1 MICEN
6 CGTENPN
13 NARFCRKCGKTFVI
27 VDEDNIGVV
36 KKDKN
41 MILAVIISF
50 FLAGLGIAYAGNTK
64 KGVLIFTIFALLV
77 ISGII
82 SPLFRIIAILLW
94 AYTLYL
100 TYIEVEI
107 ANEVSNPNL
116 VEDWKG
122 WSTSKKVSFIIVVL
136 IVLLIVAGGVMAS
149 LNLFNNNSDKNPTDN
164 TLADVVDAD
173 YLMFNKGTD
182 DSSDS
187 DDGDVY
193 YYYYEESDA
202 DQSSDGYKIDSYT
215 DDDGNFHNTLSVN
228 GSTVEI

>member
-27 VDEDNIGVV
+27 VDGDNVGVV

-82 SPLFRIIAILLW
+82 SPFSLFIYNTYLSL
-94 AYTLYL
+94 LYL
-100 TYIEVEI
+100 RSSF
-107 ANEVSNPNL
+107 A
-116 VEDWKG
+116 
-122 WSTSKKVSFIIVVL
+122 TSPL
-136 IVLLIVAGGVMAS
+136 
-149 LNLFNNNSDKNPTDN
+149 
-164 TLADVVDAD
+164 
-173 YLMFNKGTD
+173 
-182 DSSDS
+182 
-187 DDGDVY
+187 
-193 YYYYEESDA
+193 
-202 DQSSDGYKIDSYT
+202 
-215 DDDGNFHNTLSVN
+215 
-228 GSTVEI
+228 